1 LFLRRTLIFLLF
13 AGLTSLPLSS
23 QVRFVVKTGAT
34 AQLTPVYDMNYGTIR
49 IEPEHTG
56 GLGVHAGLSVYIGS
70 EPVYVQPEVLF
81 ESVTFQYI
89 VFYRF
94 NRGIVRQS
102 INKLYLPLL
111 VGIQFDVMRI
121 FFGPSVAIRTES
133 PKALVNEADFSKLY
147 SKTSLDYQVG
157 FGLDLL
163 KKIDLE
169 VRYRA
174 YLGKHYE
181 GIQTIGYQ
189 TITLNK
195 SNSSILL
202 SIGYKF

>member
-1 LFLRRTLIFLLF
+1 
-13 AGLTSLPLSS
+13 LPLSS
-23 QVRFVVKTGAT
+23 QVKFVVKTGAT
-34 AQLTPVYDMNYGTIR
+34 AQLTPVYDMNYGSIR

-56 GLGVHAGLSVYIGS
+56 GLGVNAGLSVYIDFES
-70 EPVYVQPEVLF
+70 FYVQPEVIY
-81 ESVTFQYI
+81 ESVTFEYI
-89 VFYRF
+89 VIYQH
-94 NRGIVRQS
+94 NTNIVRQS

-111 VGIQFDVMRI
+111 VGVQFDVMRI
-121 FFGPSVAIRTES
+121 FFGPSVSLRTGS
-133 PKALVNEADFSKLY
+133 PKALVNEADFKKLY

-174 YLGKHYE
+174 YLGRHYE
-181 GIQTIGYQ
+181 GMQKIGYQ

-195 SNSSILL
+195 SNSSLLL
-202 SIGYKF
+202 SIGFKF

>member
-1 LFLRRTLIFLLF
+1 M
-13 AGLTSLPLSS
+13 TSLPLSS
-23 QVRFVVKTGAT
+23 QVKFVVKTGAT
-34 AQLTPVYDMNYGTIR
+34 AQLAPVYDMNYGTIR

-56 GLGVHAGLSVYIGS
+56 GLGMNAGLSVYIDLES
-70 EPVYVQPEVLF
+70 VYVQPEVLY
-81 ESVTFQYI
+81 ESVTFEYI
-89 VFYRF
+89 VIYQH
-94 NRGIVRQS
+94 NTSIVRQR

-111 VGIQFDVMRI
+111 VGIQFDAMRI
-121 FFGPSVAIRTES
+121 FFGPSVSLRPEL
-133 PKALVNEADFSKLY
+133 PKALVNEPDFTRLY

-181 GIQTIGYQ
+181 GIQKIGYQ

-195 SNSSILL
+195 SNSSLLL
-202 SIGYKF
+202 SIGFKF

>member
-1 LFLRRTLIFLLF
+1 M
-13 AGLTSLPLSS
+13 PLSS

-34 AQLTPVYDMNYGTIR
+34 AQLTPVYHMNNGSIR

-56 GLGVHAGLSVYIGS
+56 GLGVNAGLSLYIGLES
-70 EPVYVQPEVLF
+70 VYLQPEVLF
-81 ESVTFQYI
+81 ESVKFEYI
-89 VFYRF
+89 VIYQH
-94 NRGIVRQS
+94 NSNIVRQS

-111 VGIQFDVMRI
+111 VGIQFDVLRI
-121 FFGPSVAIRTES
+121 FFGPSIAIRTDT
-133 PKALVNEADFSKLY
+133 PKALVNEADFSKIY
-147 SKTSLDYQVG
+147 RKTTMDYQAG
-157 FGLDLL
+157 FGLELL

-174 YLGKHYE
+174 YLGKYYE

-202 SIGYKF
+202 SIGYRF